1 MFDKLRDD
9 LRGALKKIV
18 RASDVN
24 EELIDSLCKD
34 VQRAL
39 LQSDVNV
46 RLVLSITQN
55 LKQRAL
61 SEQPPKG
68 LSRKDHIVTILYG
81 ELAKMLGYSG
91 EIIKTIDNS
100 PEDDHSVATSF
111 FKPGKQNV
119 VLMLGIQG
127 SGKTTV
133 TAKLAR
139 WLTKHGY
146 RVGVIGA
153 DTWRPGALTQLK
165 MNCSKINVEVYG
177 EEGSKDAVGIA
188 RNGLVYF
195 KDQNL
200 DVIIIDTAG
209 RHKEEEGLLQE
220 MNDMYKVATPDLVL
234 LIIDGTIGQS
244 AFKQAEAFHKAAP
257 VGGIVLTKLDGTAK
271 GGGALAAS
279 TATGAKVM
287 FIGTGER
294 IDDLEQFS
302 PTRFVGRLLG
312 MGDIK
317 ALLEMAKGLE
327 LQADEEQVKRIAKG
341 KMTIEDFYAQMDS
354 ASKMGFR
361 NIIENLG
368 MSGMVKE
375 DKLEE
380 MQVRMEKW
388 RFIIQSMTKDEKKDP
403 DLINESRRKRIARG
417 CGLPESEIK
426 EMIKQYNNSKDFMKH
441 SKGRGGL
448 GDFFRRFSGG
458 GAGLGGG

>member
-1 MFDKLRDD
+1 MFDNLREG
-9 LRGALKKIV
+9 LRGALKKV
-18 RASDVN
+18 VGASDIN
-24 EELIDSLCKD
+24 EELIDSICKD
-34 VQRAL
+34 VQRSL

-46 RLVLSITQN
+46 RLVISITQN

-68 LSRKDHIVTILYG
+68 LSKKDHIVTILYG
-81 ELAKMLGYSG
+81 ELARLLGYSG
-91 EIIKTIDNS
+91 EVIKTIDKTQEEENTL
-100 PEDDHSVATSF
+100 ATSF
-111 FKPGKQNV
+111 FKAGKQNV

-133 TAKLAR
+133 TGKMAR

-146 RVGVIGA
+146 RVGVVGA

-165 MNCSKINVEVYG
+165 MNCGKINVEVFG
-177 EEGSKDAVGIA
+177 EEQNDNAVAIA
-188 RNGLVYF
+188 RNGLAHY
-195 KDQNL
+195 KGQNL
-200 DVIIIDTAG
+200 DVVIIDTAG

-220 MNDMYKVATPDLVL
+220 MNEMYKAAMPDLVL
-234 LIIDGTIGQS
+234 LVIDATIGQG

-257 VGGIVLTKLDGTAK
+257 VGGIVITKLDGTAK

-279 TATGAKVM
+279 AATGAKVM

-317 ALLEMAKGLE
+317 ALLEMARGLE
-327 LQADEEQVKRIAKG
+327 LQADENQVKRLMSG
-341 KMTIEDFYAQMDS
+341 KMTIEDFYAQMES

-368 MSGMVKE
+368 MSGVVKE
-375 DKLEE
+375 DKLDE
-380 MQVRMEKW
+380 MQTRMEKW
-388 RFIIQSMTKDEKKDP
+388 RFIIQSMTNKERKDP
-403 DLINESRRKRIARG
+403 DVINESRRRRISRG
-417 CGLPESEIK
+417 CGLSEGEIK
-426 EMIKQYNNSKDFMKH
+426 EMIKQYNTSKSFMKH
-441 SKGRGGL
+441 NKGRGMG
-448 GDFFRRFSGG
+448 GFFRKF
-458 GAGLGGG
+458 GLA

>member
-1 MFDKLRDD
+1 MFDNLREG

-18 RASDVN
+18 GASDIN
-24 EELIDSLCKD
+24 EELVDSLCKD

-55 LKQRAL
+55 LKERAL
-61 SEQPPKG
+61 KEQPPKG

-91 EIIKTIDNS
+91 EVIQTIDKVQ
-100 PEDDHSVATSF
+100 EDERVLATSF
-111 FKPGKQNV
+111 FNPGKQNV

-146 RVGVIGA
+146 RVGVVGA

-177 EEGSKDAVGIA
+177 DEESKDAVAIT
-188 RNGLVYF
+188 RDGLSHF

-220 MNDMYKVATPDLVL
+220 MTDMYKVATPDLVL
-234 LIIDGTIGQS
+234 LIIDGTIGQG

-279 TATGAKVM
+279 AATGAKVM

-327 LQADEEQVKRIAKG
+327 LQADENQMKRLMSG
-341 KMTIEDFYAQMDS
+341 KMTIEDFYAQMEQV
-354 ASKMGFR
+354 SKMGFR
-361 NIIENLG
+361 NVIENLPG
-368 MSGMVKE
+368 LSGMVKE
-375 DKLEE
+375 DQLDA

-388 RFIIQSMTKDEKKDP
+388 RFIIQSMTADEKKDP
-403 DLINESRRKRIARG
+403 DVINESRRKRIARG
-417 CGLPESEIK
+417 CGLPEGEIK
-426 EMIKQYNNSKDFMKH
+426 AMIKQYNDSKAVMKQ
-441 SKGRGGL
+441 SKGRQMQGLLRRFGL
-448 GDFFRRFSGG
+448 G
-458 GAGLGGG
+458 

>member
-1 MFDKLRDD
+1 MFDNLREG

-18 RASDVN
+18 GASDIN
-24 EELIDSLCKD
+24 EELVDSLCKD

-55 LKQRAL
+55 LKERAL
-61 SEQPPKG
+61 KEQPPKG

-91 EIIKTIDNS
+91 EVIQTIDKVQ
-100 PEDDHSVATSF
+100 EDERVLATSF
-111 FKPGKQNV
+111 FNPGKQNV

-146 RVGVIGA
+146 RVGVVGA

-165 MNCSKINVEVYG
+165 MNCAKINVEVYG
-177 EEGSKDAVGIA
+177 EEDSKDAVAIA
-188 RNGLVYF
+188 KHGLEHF
-195 KDQNL
+195 KPQNL
-200 DVIIIDTAG
+200 DVVIIDTAG
-209 RHKEEEGLLQE
+209 RHKEEAGLLQE

-234 LIIDGTIGQS
+234 LVIDGTIGQQ
-244 AFKQAEAFHKAAP
+244 AFSQAEAFHKAAP
-257 VGGIVLTKLDGTAK
+257 VGGIILTKLDGTAK

-279 TATGAKVM
+279 AATGAKVM

-302 PTRFVGRLLG
+302 PTGFVGRLLG

-327 LQADEEQVKRIAKG
+327 MQADENQAKRVLSG
-341 KMTIEDFYAQMDS
+341 KMTIEDFYAQMEQV
-354 ASKMGFR
+354 SKIGFR
-361 NIIENLG
+361 NVIDNMPGL
-368 MSGMVKE
+368 SGMVKE
-375 DKLEE
+375 DQLDA
-380 MQVRMEKW
+380 MQERMEKW

-403 DLINESRRKRIARG
+403 DLVNEARRKRIARG
-417 CGLPESEIK
+417 SGMAESEVK
-426 EMIKQYNNSKDFMKH
+426 HMIQQYNNSKAMMKQ
-441 SKGRGGL
+441 SKGRQMQGL
-448 GDFFRRFSGG
+448 MRRFGIG
-458 GAGLGGG
+458 

>member
-1 MFDKLRDD
+1 MFDNLREG

-18 RASDVN
+18 GASDIN
-24 EELIDSLCKD
+24 EEIIDSLCKD

-55 LKQRAL
+55 LKERAL
-61 SEQPPKG
+61 KEQPPKG

-91 EIIKTIDNS
+91 EVIKTIDKAQ
-100 PEDDHSVATSF
+100 EDERSLATSF
-111 FKPGKQNV
+111 FNPGKQNI

-177 EEGSKDAVGIA
+177 EEDAKDAVAIA
-188 RNGLVYF
+188 RNGLKHF
-195 KDQNL
+195 EDQKL

-220 MNDMYKVATPDLVL
+220 MTEMHKVVTPDLVL
-234 LIIDGTIGQS
+234 LVIDATIGQS

-279 TATGAKVM
+279 AATGAKVM

-327 LQADEEQVKRIAKG
+327 LQADEDQVKRIAKG

-368 MSGMVKE
+368 MGGMIKE
-375 DKLEE
+375 DKVEE
-380 MQVRMEKW
+380 MQVKMERW
-388 RFIIQSMTKDEKKDP
+388 RFIIQSMTKEEKKDP
-403 DLINESRRKRIARG
+403 NIINESRRKRIARG
-417 CGLPESEIK
+417 CGLTEGDIK
-426 EMIKQYNNSKDFMKH
+426 EMIKQYNTSKDIIKH
-441 SKGRGGL
+441 NKGRGGL
-448 GDFFRRFSGG
+448 GDLFRRFGG
-458 GAGLGGG
+458 NLG